1 MKTISNILNGHLLR
15 INLATFQTNMRRY
28 VEIVAYLSKDQL
40 ATLAITNMKCR
51 WIFNQLRNALY
62 VRMDSL

>member
-51 WIFNQLRNALY
+51 
-62 VRMDSL
+62 